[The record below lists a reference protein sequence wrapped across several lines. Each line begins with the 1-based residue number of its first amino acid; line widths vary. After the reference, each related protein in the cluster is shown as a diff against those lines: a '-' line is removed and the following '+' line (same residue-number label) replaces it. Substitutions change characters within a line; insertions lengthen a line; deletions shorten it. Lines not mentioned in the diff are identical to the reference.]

1 MFTKMAKFIT
11 CNFCTGLL
19 FMASLAAVH
28 NFGICAFPILGPVQ
42 LNIHCLFLSRVL
54 QVPRK
59 KLNLV
64 LQCHELKLQEL
75 KTVLPGSSNYIFSF
89 HTFSFFV
96 CREERNRPSTEVLF
110 AVILSCYH
118 SYVERR
124 IQIHVQ
130 I

>member
-1 MFTKMAKFIT
+1 MFTKTAKFIT
-11 CNFCTGLL
+11 RNFCTGHL

-75 KTVLPGSSNYIFSF
+75 KQKFCLHLQTTCSLSTLSLFLFG
-89 HTFSFFV
+89 
-96 CREERNRPSTEVLF
+96 ERKGVNPLQKLAIF

-124 IQIHVQ
+124 I
-130 I
+130 